1 MTAYA
6 IVVHAGAGE
15 WDGNAESEAIAGV
28 REAVARA
35 VQVLRGNG
43 DAIDAVTA
51 AVVEMEDNPL
61 FNAGTGSVLN
71 LEGAVEMDAAV
82 MTGHD
87 LACGAVAALKRV
99 RNPILVALRVMQST
113 PHVFFAGEGALRF
126 ARAEGFEDYDPI
138 TPGARQ
144 CYEQRATARGTPS
157 PGTVGAVALDRAGRL
172 AAATSTGGRF
182 LKPPGRVGDSPIAGA
197 GTYATA
203 RAAASATGH
212 GEWLIR
218 HLATRSVCDLAAD
231 GIPPQQAVERVLAHI
246 AAAST
251 HEAGLIALT
260 GDGAVGIAHG
270 TPAMPHAWMR
280 EGDADIVARFRCI
293 ARSTDGSSES

>member
-1 MTAYA
+1 VGYS
-6 IVVHAGAGE
+6 IVVHAGAGQ
-15 WDGNAESEAIAGV
+15 WDGSAECEAVAGV
-28 REAVARA
+28 RDAVALA
-35 VQVLRGNG
+35 VRVLDKNG
-43 DAIDAVTA
+43 SALDAVAA

-87 LACGAVAALKRV
+87 LACGCVAALKRV
-99 RNPILVALRVMQST
+99 RNPVLVALRVMQST
-113 PHVFFAGEGALRF
+113 QHVFFAGEGALRF

-138 TPGARQ
+138 TPAARQ
-144 CYEQRATARGTPS
+144 YYAQRSMPS
-157 PGTVGAVALDRAGRL
+157 PGTVGAVALDSAGRL

-182 LKPPGRVGDSPIAGA
+182 LKPPGRVGDSPIPGA

-218 HLATRSVCDLAAD
+218 HLATRGVCDLAAD

-251 HEAGLIALT
+251 DEAGLIAVSV
-260 GDGAVGIAHG
+260 DGAIGVAHG

-280 EGDADIVARFRCI
+280 EGDGAITARFSCASR
-293 ARSTDGSSES
+293 AKDRSTRS

>member
-1 MTAYA
+1 MTAYT

-15 WDGNAESEAIAGV
+15 WDGVVESEAVAGV
-28 REAVARA
+28 RDAVARA
-35 VQVLRGNG
+35 AQVLQANG
-43 DAIDAVTA
+43 SALDAVTA

-99 RNPILVALRVMQST
+99 RNPVLVALRVMQST
-113 PHVFFAGEGALRF
+113 PHVFFAGDGALRF
-126 ARAEGFEDYDPI
+126 SRAEGFDDYDPI
-138 TPGARQ
+138 TPAAMQ
-144 CYEQRATARGTPS
+144 YYLQRTKAQGTPS

-182 LKPPGRVGDSPIAGA
+182 LKPPGRVGDSPIPGA

-231 GIPPQQAVERVLAHI
+231 GVPPQRAVERVLAHI
-246 AAAST
+246 AAST

-260 GDGAVGIAHG
+260 GNGAIGVAHG

-280 EGDADIVARFRCI
+280 EGDAGIIARFKCT
-293 ARSTDGSSES
+293 ARAAHGSSGG

>member
-15 WDGNAESEAIAGV
+15 WDGVVESEAVAGV
-28 REAVARA
+28 RESVARA
-35 VQVLRGNG
+35 IKVLQANG
-43 DAIDAVTA
+43 SALDAVTA

-87 LACGAVAALKRV
+87 LACGAIAALKRV

-138 TPGARQ
+138 TPTTLQ
-144 CYEQRATARGTPS
+144 YYLQRAKAQGTPT

-182 LKPPGRVGDSPIAGA
+182 LKPPGRVGDSPIPGA

-231 GIPPQQAVERVLAHI
+231 GVPAQQAVERVLAHI
-246 AAAST
+246 AAVST
-251 HEAGLIALT
+251 DEAGLIAVT
-260 GDGAVGIAHG
+260 ADGGVGVAHG
-270 TPAMPHAWMR
+270 TAAMPHAWMR
-280 EGDADIVARFRCI
+280 EGDADIIARFRCT
-293 ARSTDGSSES
+293 ARTTDAASAG

>member
-1 MTAYA
+1 VSYS
-6 IVVHAGAGE
+6 IVVHAGAGQ
-15 WDGNAESEAIAGV
+15 WDDSAESEAVAGV
-28 REAVARA
+28 RDAVARA
-35 VQVLRGNG
+35 VQVLHGSG
-43 DAIDAVTA
+43 SALEAVTA
-51 AVVEMEDNPL
+51 AVVLMEDNPL

-87 LACGAVAALKRV
+87 LACGAVAALERV
-99 RNPILVALRVMQST
+99 RNPVLVAMRVMQST

-138 TPGARQ
+138 TPAARQ
-144 CYEQRATARGTPS
+144 NYVQRAIATRTPP

-182 LKPPGRVGDSPIAGA
+182 LKPPGRVGDSPIPGA

-218 HLATRSVCDLAAD
+218 HLATRSVCDLAVD
-231 GIPPQQAVERVLAHI
+231 GISAQQAVERVLAHI

-251 HEAGLIALT
+251 DEAGLIAMT
-260 GDGAVGIAHG
+260 IDGAIGVAHG
-270 TPAMPHAWMR
+270 TAAMPHAWMR
-280 EGDADIVARFRCI
+280 EGDADITARFRCT
-293 ARSTDGSSES
+293 ARARDGSSGS

>member
-1 MTAYA
+1 VGYS
-6 IVVHAGAGE
+6 IVVHAGAGQ
-15 WDGNAESEAIAGV
+15 WDGSPESEAVAGV
-28 REAVARA
+28 SEAVARA
-35 VQVLRGNG
+35 VQVLHGSG
-43 DAIDAVTA
+43 SALDAVTA

-87 LACGAVAALKRV
+87 LACGCVAALKRV
-99 RNPILVALRVMQST
+99 RNPVLVALRVMQST

-144 CYEQRATARGTPS
+144 YYAQRATVRGTPS
-157 PGTVGAVALDRAGRL
+157 PGTVGAVALDSAGRL

-182 LKPPGRVGDSPIAGA
+182 LKPPGRVGDSPIPGA

-203 RAAASATGH
+203 RAAASGTGH

-218 HLATRSVCDLAAD
+218 HLATRSLCDLAAD

-251 HEAGLIALT
+251 DEAGLIAVT
-260 GDGAVGIAHG
+260 ADGAIGVAHG

-280 EGDADIVARFRCI
+280 EGDGAITARFRC
-293 ARSTDGSSES
+293 ASRAKDRSSRS